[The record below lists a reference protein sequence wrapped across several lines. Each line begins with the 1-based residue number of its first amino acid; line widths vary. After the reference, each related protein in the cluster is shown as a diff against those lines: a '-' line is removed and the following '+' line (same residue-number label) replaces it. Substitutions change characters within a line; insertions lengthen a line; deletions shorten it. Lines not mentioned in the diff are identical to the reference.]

1 MAKKLRGLGGR
12 NYGGSK
18 KGTNMNDLLKQAQ
31 KAQEEMDNLEDTF
44 KNIEV
49 SASAGGGAIN
59 VVATCDYR
67 IKSIEVD
74 QELKEEDFEIVQ
86 DLIIAGVNEALSEVT
101 KKTRRRNGK
110 GNWSTESAGQYSLGG
125 VADAQ
130 SSNKR
135 IRKNRKTCFQ
145 RNDGARG
152 IRHSCHQRLD

>member
-12 NYGGSK
+12 NYKKKK

-101 KKTRRRNGK
+101 KKRDEETAK
-110 GNWSTESAGQYSLGG
+110 VT
-125 VADAQ
+125 
-130 SSNKR
+130 
-135 IRKNRKTCFQ
+135 
-145 RNDGARG
+145 GALNLPDN
-152 IRHSCHQRLD
+152 IL